1 MREINLSKVF
11 YFYTKSLPYLRVT
24 FLYVAVSLV
33 LGFLLGAV
41 VAKGKMSRHRVISLL
56 AEFYVTIVRCTP
68 SVILLFLAFYGLP
81 AMVGGSAQKWVNGL
95 PVIVF
100 VILTFTAFI
109 GASSSEIIRGAYE
122 SVNRGQREAGLSA
135 GLTEGQTLLYII
147 LPQMLKNSIAN
158 IGNTVIFLI
167 KEGALAYTIGLRD
180 VMGEAY
186 FLSGRDL
193 NAYALS
199 MYVALTLIYWPLTIL
214 LEKTFQWMEKRM
226 VYSHEVRWKN
236 EH

>member
-11 YFYTKSLPYLRVT
+11 YFYTRSLPYLRVT

-41 VAKGKMSRHRVISLL
+41 VAKGKMSRHRVVSLL
-56 AEFYVTIVRCTP
+56 SEAYVTIVRCTP
-68 SVILLFLAFYGLP
+68 SVILLFLVFYGLP
-81 AMVGGSAQKWVNGL
+81 AMVGEMAQKWINGL

-100 VILTFTAFI
+100 VILTFTVFI
-109 GASSSEIIRGAYE
+109 GASSAEIIRGAYE
-122 SVNRGQREAGLSA
+122 SVDRGQREAGLSA
-135 GLTEGQTLLYII
+135 GLTEGQTLLHII

-226 VYSHEVRWKN
+226 AYSHEVR
-236 EH
+236 

>member
-1 MREINLSKVF
+1 MRKINLSKVF
-11 YFYTKSLPYLRVT
+11 YFYINSLPYLRVT
-24 FLYVAVSLV
+24 FLYVTVSLV

-41 VAKGKMSRHRVISLL
+41 IAKGKMSRRKWVNFL
-56 AEFYVTIVRCTP
+56 AGCYVTVVRCTP
-68 SVILLFLAFYGLP
+68 SVILLFLVFYGLP
-81 AMVGGSAQKWVNGL
+81 AMVGEKTQKWLNQL
-95 PVIVF
+95 PVVIF
-100 VILTFTAFI
+100 VILTFTIFI

-122 SVNRGQREAGLSA
+122 SVNQGQREAGLSV
-135 GLTEGQTLLYII
+135 GLTEGQTLLHII

-186 FLSGRDL
+186 FLSSRDV

-199 MYVALTLIYWPLTIL
+199 MYLALTLIYWPLTIL
-214 LEKTFQWMEKRM
+214 LEKLFHWMEHAMK
-226 VYSHEVRWKN
+226 YSHEAR
-236 EH
+236 